1 MARVGAVFQDNVYQD
16 NVYQDNDWGL
26 FPFQRTVFQ
35 GVNEDVEVF
44 QSNIFQGNIIGN
56 TNDIGAVFDVNPT
69 IVQLINEVLQETE
82 SLITYR
88 DRRFTVNES
97 MSLIEFDG
105 LLRAILLAINETLR
119 SSETTHRKIELFR
132 YVNETEALSELTPR

>member
-69 IVQLINEVLQETE
+69 TFVEPENMLFV
-82 SLITYR
+82 YR
-88 DRRFTVNES
+88 
-97 MSLIEFDG
+97 
-105 LLRAILLAINETLR
+105 IL
-119 SSETTHRKIELFR
+119 
-132 YVNETEALSELTPR
+132 V